1 MHKWAGLVAGLFLA
15 LEGLTGAFLIFR
27 DPIERAVRPV
37 ASHVDPAGRAPLP
50 VGTVVAAV
58 ERAYPGGQVT
68 FVAFPAALP
77 SRQNPPLEMVVT
89 VAHGPSLFV
98 AADPY
103 TGQPMGLLRGDQRS
117 WLAPLARWHF
127 NLFLPPGARWVVGA
141 LGVALLLTAL
151 SGIVLFLRFD
161 RSLHARLGG
170 LAALPL
176 AAYALSAVLIVWFRP
191 VAVPPPSGPPAAR
204 MLPVEQYLIA
214 ARDAQSG
221 ASVSYISLAKTGVNV
236 RMRVPGDPRRT
247 GNTDVWLDAGSAH
260 VLRVDPLRSAPLATQ
275 IYQWLAAFHFGEMG
289 GAAGQ
294 LLGVILGLMP
304 MVLVWTAYRVWR
316 R

>member
-1 MHKWAGLVAGLFLA
+1 MIRGIHKWAGLVAGLFLA

-50 VGTVVAAV
+50 VGLVVAAV

-68 FVAFPAALP
+68 FVAFPPRA
-77 SRQNPPLEMVVT
+77 NPPLEMVVK
-89 VAHGPSLFV
+89 VADGPSLLV
-98 AADPY
+98 AADPF
-103 TGQPMGLLRGDQRS
+103 TGRPMGLLRGDQRS

-127 NLFLPPGARWVVGA
+127 NLFLPPGARWAVGA
-141 LGVALLLTAL
+141 LGLALLLIAL

-161 RSLHARLGG
+161 GCLHARLGG

-191 VAVPPPSGPPAAR
+191 VALPPPSGPPAAR
-204 MLPVEQYLIA
+204 MLPVERYLTA
-214 ARDAQSG
+214 ARAAEPD
-221 ASVSYISLAKTGVNV
+221 ASVSYISLARAGVNV

-304 MVLVWTAYRVWR
+304 MLLAWTGYRVWR